1 MSKLSTAYSLLKH
14 NRGLLF
20 ATLLQRIA
28 FLIPS
33 DKLYLKLLF
42 RLKKGRSLCLSAP
55 HTFCEKIQWLKLY
68 YRKPEFI
75 TMVDKATAKA
85 YVAERVGEEYIIPT
99 YGVWDRSEDIDWDAL
114 PNEFVLKPTNG
125 GGGSSIVV
133 CTDKAKLNKAKV
145 MQRLKEGL
153 KQDIYT
159 ELREWPYKNV
169 KPRVMAEK
177 YIAPPTGDHEQ
188 TDYKFYCFGGK
199 PTYCQIIKDRTVKK
213 TIDFYDMEW
222 HLMPFSGLSLDAK
235 RSAEPCTKPQNL
247 NTMIGIA
254 RTLSQ
259 GHPFLR
265 IDLYNIEGKIY
276 FGELTLYPASG
287 LGKFTPFEWDEKV
300 GEMIVLPE
308 LN

>member
-1 MSKLSTAYSLLKH
+1 MSKLSTAYTLLKH

-20 ATLLQRIA
+20 ATLLQRVA
-28 FLIPS
+28 FLISS
-33 DKLYLKLLF
+33 DKLYIKLLF
-42 RLKKGRSLCLSAP
+42 RLKKGRSLCLNTP
-55 HTFCEKIQWLKLY
+55 RTFCEKIQWLKLY
-68 YRKPEFI
+68 YRRPEFV

-85 YVAERVGEEYIIPT
+85 YVAERVGDEYIIPT
-99 YGVWDRSEDIDWDAL
+99 YGVWDKPEDINWDAL

-133 CTDKAKLNKAKV
+133 CTDKAKLNKAKTL
-145 MQRLKEGL
+145 QRLKEGL

-177 YIAPPTGDHEQ
+177 YIAPPVGDYEQ
-188 TDYKFYCFGGK
+188 TDYKFYCFGGT
-199 PTYCQIIKDRTVKK
+199 PMYCQIIKDRTVKK
-213 TIDFYDMEW
+213 TTDYYDMEW
-222 HLMPFSGLSLDAK
+222 NHMPFIGPTPTAVH
-235 RSAEPCTKPQNL
+235 AFEACPKPQNL
-247 NTMIGIA
+247 DTMISIA

-265 IDLYNIEGKIY
+265 VDLYNIEGKIY

-287 LGKFTPFEWDEKV
+287 LGKYTPYEWDEKM

-308 LN
+308 QN